1 MTHAKT
7 IAHEAPRSTR
17 EQRGIAL
24 YEEHGERIRFEGGV
38 WLVPSQ
44 GAGTSVYEVTIGRR
58 GDVCECADFE
68 HRGLPCKHIAA
79 ATIARAKTAPCS
91 GCSGRFAHRELEE
104 VTEDHSSLT
113 WFVGD
118 RLCPGCVDACGGIS

>member
-44 GAGTSVYEVTIGRR
+44 GAGTSVYEVVIGRR
-58 GDVCECADFE
+58 GDVCECPDFE
-68 HRGLPCKHIAA
+68 HRGVSCKHIVA
-79 ATIARAKTAPCS
+79 ATIARAKTRTCA
-91 GCSGRFAHRELEE
+91 GCSGRFRGRDLLE
-104 VTEDHSSLT
+104 VSADSLT
-113 WFVGD
+113 FFEGD
-118 RLCPGCVDACGGIS
+118 ELCRPCARDHGEA